1 MHGILMFAFSYIK
14 VSPRRWINQRN
25 PPNLAMPSINTLT
38 ESEERILL
46 VLWKMKGIGKNRVIE
61 DSLKSD
67 PSLATSGD
75 LLTSEIV
82 NLQNQGFIETVPADD
97 HNTVSLT
104 PLGLAILR
112 QIEEDRLQE
121 LK

>member
-14 VSPRRWINQRN
+14 VSRGRWINQRN
-25 PPNLAMPSINTLT
+25 PPDPAMPSISTLT

-46 VLWKMKGIGKNRVIE
+46 VLWKMKGVGKNRVME

-82 NLQNQGFIETVPADD
+82 NLQNQGFLETVPADD

>member
-1 MHGILMFAFSYIK
+1 MDK
-14 VSPRRWINQRN
+14 PEESPN
-25 PPNLAMPSINTLT
+25 PAMPSISTLT

-46 VLWKMKGIGKNRVIE
+46 ALWKMKGIGKNRVME

-67 PSLATSGD
+67 SSLATLGER
-75 LLTSEIV
+75 LTSEIV
-82 NLQNQGFIETVPADD
+82 SLQNQGLIETVPAND
-97 HNTVSLT
+97 HNTLSLT

>member
-1 MHGILMFAFSYIK
+1 
-14 VSPRRWINQRN
+14 
-25 PPNLAMPSINTLT
+25 MPSINNLT

-46 VLWKMKGIGKNRVIE
+46 ALWKLKGIGSNHVRV
-61 DSLKSD
+61 DY
-67 PSLATSGD
+67 LAAELAELSGD
-75 LLTSEIV
+75 RWTEDV
-82 NLQNQGFIETVPADD
+82 VKLQTQGFVDTVTDDD
-97 HNTVSLT
+97 HNAISLT

>member
-1 MHGILMFAFSYIK
+1 M
-14 VSPRRWINQRN
+14 P
-25 PPNLAMPSINTLT
+25 AMPSIRNLT

-46 VLWKMKGIGKNRVIE
+46 ALWKLKGIGKNRIRE
-61 DSLKSD
+61 DSLKAD
-67 PSLATSGD
+67 PSLATSSD
-75 LLTSEIV
+75 LFTSQIV
-82 NLQNQGFIETVPADD
+82 DLQNQGFVETIPIDD
-97 HNTVSLT
+97 HSTISLT

>member
-1 MHGILMFAFSYIK
+1 MDK
-14 VSPRRWINQRN
+14 PEESPN
-25 PPNLAMPSINTLT
+25 PAMPSISTLT

-46 VLWKMKGIGKNRVIE
+46 VLWKMKGVGKNRVME
-61 DSLKSD
+61 DSLKSN

-75 LLTSEIV
+75 LLASEMV
-82 NLQNQGFIETVPADD
+82 NLQNQGFIEAVPEED
-97 HNTVSLT
+97 HNTLSLT

>member
-1 MHGILMFAFSYIK
+1 MFAFSYIK
-14 VSPRRWINQRN
+14 VSRRRWINQRN
-25 PPNLAMPSINTLT
+25 PPNPAMPSISTLT

-46 VLWKMKGIGKNRVIE
+46 VLWKMKGVGKNRVME

-82 NLQNQGFIETVPADD
+82 NLQNQGFLETVPADD